1 MCGRNVW
8 EGGLGVETEG
18 LIALAE
24 RQRQV
29 NHVEPFAV
37 AILADLTC
45 CVVRRLTS
53 AIFVRAMSESV
64 DQAMEQSAEKQKRPL
79 ADPIEQS
86 TEKAARRFV
95 PDEQPEIA
103 KQHLELG
110 EKIQKKL
117 PAKGPLSNGNHIC
130 MVGDELHEMSPKS
143 LNILREKK
151 IIIKKEP
158 IWVCSPELLRA
169 EGYYNS

>member
-1 MCGRNVW
+1 
-8 EGGLGVETEG
+8 
-18 LIALAE
+18 
-24 RQRQV
+24 
-29 NHVEPFAV
+29 
-37 AILADLTC
+37 
-45 CVVRRLTS
+45 
-53 AIFVRAMSESV
+53 MSESV

-117 PAKGPLSNGNHIC
+117 PAKGPLSNGNHIV
-130 MVGDELHEMSPKS
+130 MVGDELHTMSSQGFKR
-143 LNILREKK
+143 LREENV
-151 IIIKKEP
+151 IFKKEV
-158 IWVCSPELLRA
+158 IWVCSSELLRQA
-169 EGYYNS
+169 GYYY